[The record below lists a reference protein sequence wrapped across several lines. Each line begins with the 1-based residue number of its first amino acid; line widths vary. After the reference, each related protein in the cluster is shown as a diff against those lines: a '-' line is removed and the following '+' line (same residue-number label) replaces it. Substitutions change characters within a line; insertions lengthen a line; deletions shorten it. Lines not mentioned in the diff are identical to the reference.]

1 MNAYIERYFLLMAL
15 FLPIW
20 CLLRRPWKRWN
31 AHECCLMLF
40 AMLLFSLLC
49 LVLRGTWATPQEML
63 SSAVHRLK
71 TGEGI
76 QLRLFHTISRQLRYA
91 RREEM
96 LINIWGNLLLF
107 IPYGFFLP
115 LLWRRYRH
123 PLHLA
128 LMCLLL
134 PLCIEISQLFIHR
147 TTDVDD
153 VLLNFVGGMMGGGL
167 FAVTRVLFPRF
178 TDKTLLRC

>member
-49 LVLRGTWATPQEML
+49 LVLRGTWATPQAML
-63 SSAVHRLK
+63 ASAVHRLK

-96 LINIWGNLLLF
+96 LINIWGNILLF
-107 IPYGFFLP
+107 LPYGFFLP
-115 LLWRRYRH
+115 LLWQRYRH
-123 PLHLA
+123 LPRFL

-134 PLCIEISQLFIHR
+134 PLGIEISQLFIHR
-147 TTDVDD
+147 MTDVDD
-153 VLLNFVGGMMGGGL
+153 VLLNFSGGVLGGCAFYL
-167 FAVTRVLFPRF
+167 VRRLFPRF